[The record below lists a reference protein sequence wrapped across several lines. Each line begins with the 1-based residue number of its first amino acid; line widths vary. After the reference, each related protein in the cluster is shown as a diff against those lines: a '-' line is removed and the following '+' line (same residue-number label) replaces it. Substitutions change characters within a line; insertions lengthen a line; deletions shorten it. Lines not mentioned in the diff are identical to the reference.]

1 MSHLTQTTLDLYLSQ
16 KDDVKEESGAVG
28 DEVGENVVLE
38 NGVDASEATL
48 KDTCPCFRHRII
60 KTPTRLHVG
69 AMYVFMHT
77 DPPTVL
83 ADIDH
88 VYYKCR
94 EGLLSNIKALV
105 NIARSVEDVIMGR
118 VLVIGKAYDDD
129 LYLYLTRDDRGDV
142 GKVRELLLREGFEDI
157 FVEKVSHDD
166 LTRVIE
172 REWYLQ
178 VVDGETVVLALA
190 KT

>member
-1 MSHLTQTTLDLYLSQ
+1 LSDEAQTSLDIFLSHE
-16 KDDVKEESGAVG
+16 DDVKGGNGVIG

-38 NGVDASEATL
+38 NCVDVSEATL
-48 KDTCPCFRHRII
+48 KENMCPCFMGM
-60 KTPTRLHVG
+60 PTRLHVG

-94 EGLLSNIKALV
+94 NGLVFNIKALV
-105 NIARSVEDVIMGR
+105 DIARSVESINMGK

-129 LYLYLTRDDRGDV
+129 LYLYLTKDGRGDV
-142 GKVRELLLREGFEDI
+142 GKVRELLLREGFTDVLVGKI
-157 FVEKVSHDD
+157 SHDAIAGF
-166 LTRVIE
+166 IE

-178 VVDGETVVLALA
+178 VVDGETVVQALA
-190 KT
+190 KP